1 MLTSF
6 FKKQFSSLLNMKLAI
21 LAANGQIARLVENR
35 ILNEEAF
42 SNVQLTLFLRRA
54 QRLSK
59 LSSNPRVTII
69 EGDLNNAD
77 DVDKAVQ
84 GQDMI
89 FCAVIDHDDAGHNR
103 PTHNILNA
111 MKKHGVNRVIFTS
124 LLGIYDEVP
133 GEFGR
138 WNRDYC
144 FGGHVDPNNAAVVSD
159 RLAEESGLDYT
170 TLRLP
175 WLNDRDEIKYTITH
189 RHDTYVGVSG
199 SRKSMADVVLKIVAD
214 PTFGSR
220 DSLGIADP
228 ATEGKTR
235 PVY

>member
-1 MLTSF
+1 
-6 FKKQFSSLLNMKLAI
+6 MKLTI
-21 LAANGQIARLVENR
+21 LAANGQIARIVEKR
-35 ILNEEAF
+35 ILSEAAF
-42 SNVQLTLFLRRA
+42 KNVHLTLFLRNSK
-54 QRLSK
+54 RLNW
-59 LSSNPRVTII
+59 LASNPRVTLI
-69 EGDLNNAD
+69 EGDLNNAA

-89 FCAVIDHDDAGHNR
+89 FCGVVDHDSKNR
-103 PTHNILNA
+103 PTHNILNS
-111 MKKHGVNRVIFTS
+111 MKKYGVNRVVFSNI
-124 LLGIYDEVP
+124 LGIYDEVP

-144 FGGHVDPNNAAVVSD
+144 FNGVVSPDNTCVVSD

-189 RHDTYVGVSG
+189 RHYTYVGVSG

-214 PTFGSR
+214 PNFAKK
-220 DSLGIADP
+220 DSIGIADP
-228 ATEGKTR
+228 ATEGSPR